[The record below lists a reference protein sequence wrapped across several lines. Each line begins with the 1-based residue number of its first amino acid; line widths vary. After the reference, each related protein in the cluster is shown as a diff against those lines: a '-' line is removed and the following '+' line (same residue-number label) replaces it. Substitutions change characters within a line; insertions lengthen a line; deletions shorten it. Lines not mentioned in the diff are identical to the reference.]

1 MMKLIRKCLGLD
13 APKGESAPH
22 REIAT
27 DPQVI
32 TRAEQE
38 AEERRRKAL
47 IVRENESV
55 AQRHGD
61 VNHALANAKNMLAP
75 GYEGRR
81 LAKVQKVVQTQVG
94 IAKAGTELLNAINV
108 YAATHANQHGIRET
122 VAAGI
127 QTTASAARAHAA
139 DARVNERMAEE
150 HEQGFHEAAELRSLE
165 RQVAREERLAQLEA
179 RRAAI
184 GKPSPSATPPNVE
197 SSLEAKIRK
206 AQGKP
211 Q

>member
-1 MMKLIRKCLGLD
+1 MMKFFRKYLGLE
-13 APKGESAPH
+13 APKGEPASR
-22 REIAT
+22 REIAPP
-27 DPQVI
+27 PQVI

-38 AEERRRKAL
+38 AEERQRKAL
-47 IVRENESV
+47 IVKENESV
-55 AQRHGD
+55 ALRHGD
-61 VNHALANAKNMLAP
+61 VNHALASAKGLFAP

-81 LAKVQKVVQTQVG
+81 LEKIKKVVETQVG
-94 IAKAGTELLNAINV
+94 ITKAGTELLNAVNV

-150 HEQGFHEAAELRSLE
+150 HERAFHEAAELRSLE
-165 RQVAREERLAQLEA
+165 RQVEREERLAQLEA

-184 GKPSPSATPPNVE
+184 GKTSPPAAPSKVE
-197 SSLEAKIRK
+197 SGLEAKIRK